1 MLDQAPRRE
10 DGARA
15 RPAAPDPR
23 PLPPTPSML
32 ATRIGSPRL
41 STRSQRPEPEASVQ
55 QTAAVQTSPAY
66 VPEKPARPS
75 FGARIAEAVARAR
88 GRDESTADRLS
99 GPEVHPEAPAY
110 AEPATVAVPSAA
122 SQVPAQLPAQIVVAA
137 APQLSWPAYPQAEQ
151 GDERPL
157 LDPSILLSS
166 VIRHWKL
173 IFATT
178 VLGAFAG
185 VLIALST
192 PHRYYAENRLF
203 VDPRELRLTEDDLR
217 NQALSTEAM
226 IALTD
231 SQVQILTSTPVLVQV
246 TDKLGLA
253 RDPEFNGSETS
264 GGIAAGIALIKQLIR
279 GEEAASESDQEAI
292 NKLRDSVSVTRDP
305 RTFVINVGTVT
316 RDPAKSAL
324 IANTLVDTYLDQEGA
339 AQSGLM
345 ERASESI
352 DTRLE
357 ALQSDLNAAERA
369 VEEFKAE
376 NDLVGING
384 ELLDDR
390 QIIALTNQLAAA
402 RATKV
407 AVKVKADSLAKAR
420 IEDVLV
426 GTFPEEFLSGTLI
439 ELRKQYSQAKAA
451 ADSLSTSL
459 GPRHP
464 QYIAAQSS
472 LESTRNEI
480 RAEFRR
486 IVASSQSEL
495 QRAVQTEQE
504 LAGQFAVSKIR
515 SLDNSVELVNL
526 RELERKAAATRN
538 IYEGFLKRSREA
550 SERGNLLTR
559 TARVISPAEA
569 PLDPVGPSRKIVAIG
584 GMVGGAV
591 IGLGIALLL
600 GAVESVRRTGIG
612 GSRTAP
618 EGNRGAPVQPGP
630 GPGNGPGRGPGGGIR
645 AAAAPSAA
653 AEPARQQQ
661 PSSSIDA
668 AGDALIRAEAALT
681 AAEEAHA
688 QRMAQMT
695 EHHTR
700 ALETA
705 LAERPVSQPVVAG
718 PGLASAQ
725 AHIHPAASAFAQ
737 QPAFSQQPAFAQ
749 QPIFAPQPPV
759 APSMPQP
766 MPLPVGYMMTGFGP
780 VPIPPAPVWP
790 YAQPQAMPMM
800 AQPHMQT
807 PMQPFAP
814 PPHHYPA
821 HHYPPQPVYAAPQP
835 FHALQPQAPAPHQV
849 APTPVEAAVVASVVP
864 QPATDAPAIDRIR
877 DDLRR
882 LRARIEERAPRRA

>member
-1 MLDQAPRRE
+1 MLDQAPRR
-10 DGARA
+10 DDAARA
-15 RPAAPDPR
+15 RPAGPDRR
-23 PLPPTPSML
+23 PPAPTPSML
-32 ATRIGSPRL
+32 STRIGSPRL
-41 STRSQRPEPEASVQ
+41 ATRSQRPEPEAAAPQTIAAQ
-55 QTAAVQTSPAY
+55 QVATQTPPAHD
-66 VPEKPARPS
+66 PERPARQS
-75 FGARIAEAVARAR
+75 FGARIADAVARAR
-88 GRDESTADRLS
+88 GRDEAAAGRLA
-99 GPEVHPEAPAY
+99 GPAVTTETPAAVEPAPVAESLAPAH
-110 AEPATVAVPSAA
+110 V
-122 SQVPAQLPAQIVVAA
+122 VVAA
-137 APQLSWPAYPQAEQ
+137 APQLSWPAYAQAEQ

-173 IFATT
+173 IATTT
-178 VLGAFAG
+178 VLGAVAG

-253 RDPEFNGSETS
+253 RDPEFNGSQSS

-279 GEEAASESDQEAI
+279 GESPASESDQEAI
-292 NKLRDSVSVTRDP
+292 NKLRESVSVLRDP

-352 DTRLE
+352 DTRIE
-357 ALQSDLNAAERA
+357 ALQADLNDAERA

-407 AVKVKADSLAKAR
+407 AVKVKADNLAKAR

-451 ADSLSTSL
+451 ADSLATRL

-480 RAEFRR
+480 RSEFRR

-504 LAGQFAVSKIR
+504 LASQFAVSKIR
-515 SLDNSVELVNL
+515 SLDNSVELVTL

-569 PLDPVGPSRKIVAIG
+569 PLDPIGPSRKIVAIG
-584 GMVGGAV
+584 GMVGGGV

-612 GSRTAP
+612 GSRALAQDT
-618 EGNRGAPVQPGP
+618 RGAPVPPGP
-630 GPGNGPGRGPGGGIR
+630 SPDRGPGGGVR
-645 AAAAPSAA
+645 PAAAPTAA
-653 AEPARQQQ
+653 AEPVRQQ
-661 PSSSIDA
+661 PSFSIDA
-668 AGDALIRAEAALT
+668 AGDALIRAEAALA

-700 ALETA
+700 TLETA
-705 LAERPVSQPVVAG
+705 LAERSAPQPAPQPV
-718 PGLASAQ
+718 ASAQ
-725 AHIHPAASAFAQ
+725 AYIPA
-737 QPAFSQQPAFAQ
+737 PAFSQPSPFPQPQAVAQPPVFQPQPAFAP
-749 QPIFAPQPPV
+749 QPVFAPQHQV
-759 APSMPQP
+759 APVMAQP
-766 MPLPVGYMMTGFGP
+766 MPAGYMMTGFGP
-780 VPIPPAPVWP
+780 VPVPPAPAWP

-800 AQPHMQT
+800 AQPHMQ
-807 PMQPFAP
+807 PYA
-814 PPHHYPA
+814 PPHHNPA
-821 HHYPPQPVYAAPQP
+821 HLYQPQPVYAPPLQPAHAAQPQP
-835 FHALQPQAPAPHQV
+835 SAPPAV
-849 APTPVEAAVVASVVP
+849 APSPAQPVAVAAP
-864 QPATDAPAIDRIR
+864 IPHPATDASAIDRIR
-877 DDLRR
+877 DDMRR